1 MGNAGDRINRRMI
14 QVENAS
20 RELAADFA
28 ESSTNPM
35 SSFGQIG
42 KRAFDIAAATI
53 ALLLL
58 SPLILLVCL
67 VIKLD
72 SRGPVLYRYKRCGI
86 TNETIEVFEFR
97 SMTAGR
103 ESQTVD
109 YAARKNSS
117 VTRFG
122 GILRGSDIDKVP
134 QLINVLRGAMSIVG
148 PRLYSTALTSTLSE
162 RISLLPDQRH
172 VKPGIFSWAQVN
184 GYREETDNILENYEQ
199 RVAYDLYY
207 INNHSLLLDLK
218 IILLT
223 FFSMKKYHLGNPK
236 FR

>member
-1 MGNAGDRINRRMI
+1 MI
-14 QVENAS
+14 QVENAG

-28 ESSTNPM
+28 ESGTNPM

-53 ALLLL
+53 ALSLL

-72 SRGPVLYRYKRCGI
+72 SRGPILCRYKRCGI
-86 TNETIEVFEFR
+86 NNKTIEVFEFG
-97 SMTAGR
+97 SATAGH
-103 ESQTVD
+103 ESQAV
-109 YAARKNSS
+109 YHAARKNCS

-122 GILRGSDIDKVP
+122 GILRGSDIDNIP
-134 QLINVLRGAMSIVG
+134 QLINVFRGDMSIVG
-148 PRLYSTALTSTLSE
+148 PRLYSTALSRTLRE
-162 RISLLPDQRH
+162 QISLLPDQRH

-184 GYREETDNILENYEQ
+184 GYREETDNSLDNFER

-223 FFSMKKYHLGNPK
+223 FFSMKMYHSSNSK